1 MQVNKT
7 YIENLLVINGNR
19 FNDPRGF
26 FKELYNKPAF
36 LEHGIDETFNQDNFS
51 YSESNVLRGLHY
63 QEAPYAQAKLV
74 QVLKGK
80 VFDVAVDLR
89 PNSATFKKWFSIELS
104 ESDDLSIFIPTVLR
118 MDF

>member
-89 PNSATFKKWFSIELS
+89 PNSATFKNGLVLNYQNQTIYPFL
-104 ESDDLSIFIPTVLR
+104 FPTVLR